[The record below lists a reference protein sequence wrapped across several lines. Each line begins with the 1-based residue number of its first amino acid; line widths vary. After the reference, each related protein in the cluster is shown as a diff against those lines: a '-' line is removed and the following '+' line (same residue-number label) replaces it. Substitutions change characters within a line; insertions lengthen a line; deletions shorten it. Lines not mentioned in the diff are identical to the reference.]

1 MRYLCLALV
10 LLAPALKGYAQNGYT
25 ITLNVTGFKEG
36 TIVKLLDLDQERVVD
51 SGKLQNGKLLF
62 RGKVNNVAPARLH
75 TDDGQY
81 VILYLENK
89 PITISGDV
97 TDFQYSKIEGT
108 ETNAIWTRSR
118 DWLKAY
124 EKERDS
130 LMTKYFT
137 LGEADP
143 LEKKK
148 ILTRV
153 NHQIDPAVT
162 AFRKE
167 FIKKEKPSYFTMM
180 ELFFLRTD
188 LSTDSLSY
196 LFNRFPQ
203 ELRSSKNGQ
212 AIAAFLNNKKP
223 AMGMRAA
230 DVIGVDGNGKTHQL
244 SGLKGKHVLLEFWA
258 SWCGPC
264 RMENP
269 DLVKLYQQYQSKG
282 FEILGFSLDT
292 NKDSWLTAISKDKLG
307 WTNISEL
314 KGYYST
320 AAAAYHIRA
329 IPHNFLISPD
339 GVVIAM
345 DLVGEKLEAKLK
357 ALLE

>member
-10 LLAPALKGYAQNGYT
+10 LLAPALKTYAQNGYT
-25 ITLNVTGFKEG
+25 LTLNVTGFKEG
-36 TIVKLLDLDQERVVD
+36 AMVKLLDLDQGRIVD
-51 SGKLQNGKLLF
+51 SGKLYQGKLLF
-62 RGKVNNVAPARLH
+62 RGKVDNVVPARLH

-81 VILYLENK
+81 VIVYLENK
-89 PITISGDV
+89 PISITGDV
-97 TDFQYSKIEGT
+97 TDFQYSKIVGT
-108 ETNAIWTRSR
+108 ETNAMWTVSR
-118 DWLKAY
+118 DWLKGY

-137 LGEADP
+137 LGEADS

-162 AFRKE
+162 GFRKG

-188 LSTDSLSY
+188 FSTDSLSY

-203 ELRSSKNGQ
+203 ELQLTKNGQ

-223 AMGMRAA
+223 AMGMPAA
-230 DVIGVDGNGKTHQL
+230 DVVGVDAKGNTHKL
-244 SGLKGKHVLLEFWA
+244 SGLKGKYVLLEFWA

-269 DLVKLYQQYQSKG
+269 NLVKLYQQFQSKG

-292 NKDSWLTAISKDKLG
+292 NKDSWQAAISKDKLG

-314 KGYYST
+314 KGYYSVAT
-320 AAAAYHIRA
+320 AAYHIRA
-329 IPHNFLISPD
+329 IPHNFLIGPE
-339 GVVIAM
+339 GVIIAI